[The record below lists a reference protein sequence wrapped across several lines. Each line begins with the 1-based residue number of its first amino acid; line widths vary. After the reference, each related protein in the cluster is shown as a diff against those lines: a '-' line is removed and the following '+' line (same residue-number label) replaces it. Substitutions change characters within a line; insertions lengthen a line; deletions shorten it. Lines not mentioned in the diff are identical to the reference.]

1 MQERVEFLQVLCH
14 GDGLDPDELNTSMDV
29 AKHAILTKIRDENHC
44 DAADATHILQMLATS
59 PLQGVARIEIGREL
73 NNLVTRQG
81 LQSGGRQGLQ
91 SCAKVNRYLPQD
103 LWEMLG
109 GECQYG
115 TKLAL
120 YAEFIGACLGLAFA
134 NAFTYIRMTGTFIM
148 ATRREEPDILS
159 CDKYD
164 AHTILVDLKRII
176 RSSRK
181 RQGPHARGQI
191 LLYPSSPCEFHRQYP
206 EAFKIAYKTDDINV
220 LPFHSPIDES
230 MLDTLCSRL
239 PSRSTHSSISASKS
253 PLKMGGILSQNVC
266 NRMMLQMFQ
275 RANEDG
281 LPDLPGFRMLGGNA
295 TRRLATRSLPS
306 PEGAVM
312 ADSKLANTLKGTVD
326 QSPSGAVMGTILDGP
341 AEEGIQTPVRQEPK
355 EEEPKEEP
363 MSDVAKE
370 PKKDVAAMT
379 QCLLNVLAPNATKKP
394 TPKKQAAPKK
404 NAKPKMA
411 VKKDPAPKVAV
422 KKDPAPKEVVKKAAL
437 KFTQPKAGAATVCVG
452 KYSIRVDMPSMVWR
466 VTGPNGTTRCA
477 SFKVD
482 AKAGW
487 GKVLAMVK

>member
-1 MQERVEFLQVLCH
+1 
-14 GDGLDPDELNTSMDV
+14 
-29 AKHAILTKIRDENHC
+29 
-44 DAADATHILQMLATS
+44 
-59 PLQGVARIEIGREL
+59 
-73 NNLVTRQG
+73 
-81 LQSGGRQGLQ
+81 
-91 SCAKVNRYLPQD
+91 
-103 LWEMLG
+103 
-109 GECQYG
+109 
-115 TKLAL
+115 
-120 YAEFIGACLGLAFA
+120 
-134 NAFTYIRMTGTFIM
+134 
-148 ATRREEPDILS
+148 
-159 CDKYD
+159 
-164 AHTILVDLKRII
+164 
-176 RSSRK
+176 
-181 RQGPHARGQI
+181 
-191 LLYPSSPCEFHRQYP
+191 
-206 EAFKIAYKTDDINV
+206 
-220 LPFHSPIDES
+220 
-230 MLDTLCSRL
+230 
-239 PSRSTHSSISASKS
+239 
-253 PLKMGGILSQNVC
+253 
-266 NRMMLQMFQ
+266 
-275 RANEDG
+275 
-281 LPDLPGFRMLGGNA
+281 
-295 TRRLATRSLPS
+295 
-306 PEGAVM
+306 M
-312 ADSKLANTLKGTVD
+312 ADSKLANTLKGTVV

-404 NAKPKMA
+404 NAAPKMAVKKPAPKVA